1 MFVLHKK
8 SGFALVEEG
17 QIKILGESGGKGCM
31 CINEWFKPIFPLFL
45 TPKFDF
51 APPSPAPHPHLL
63 RYVPSL
69 LTVPP
74 TAGRGVNGA
83 HEPEELLA
91 KLKIKQNA

>member
-1 MFVLHKK
+1 VDRGANASMFFLHKK

-51 APPSPAPHPHLL
+51 APPSPAPHPTSYGTSPAYSRYRLL
-63 RYVPSL
+63 QDV
-69 LTVPP
+69 
-74 TAGRGVNGA
+74 G
-83 HEPEELLA
+83 
-91 KLKIKQNA
+91 